1 MADHMGFGTA
11 ALALDRLK
19 GHANSY
25 KSASES
31 EILLTR
37 LQSINEYQ
45 QSLNQMAEN
54 APSNITF
61 SKKEYIIDGKP

>member
-1 MADHMGFGTA
+1 MGFGTA
-11 ALALDRLK
+11 ALAMNRLK
-19 GHANSY
+19 GYAYSY

-31 EILLTR
+31 EILMTR
-37 LQSINEYQ
+37 LQSIDEFQ

-61 SKKEYIIDGKP
+61 SEK

>member
-1 MADHMGFGTA
+1 MGFGTA
-11 ALALDRLK
+11 AQALNRLK

-25 KSASES
+25 KSASER

-37 LQSINEYQ
+37 LQSIDEYQ
-45 QSLNQMAEN
+45 QSLNQIAET

-61 SKKEYIIDGKP
+61 SKKEYTLDGKP